1 VLSTRVENYQSIFPR
16 PFWLQVSLK
25 MTSQSQLETALS
37 NEIWLRTNPMS
48 ALGEPLQQR
57 HNNLVGDGSV
67 KQEQCP
73 GYSRQTGKRP
83 TRHDAAD
90 ASRWKSFNRTS
101 YSTRNGFSCWEKKV
115 CTACRS
121 CPPQFQ
127 FDCSYEIANKV
138 TNLL

>member
-73 GYSRQTGKRP
+73 GHSRQTGKRP
-83 TRHDAAD
+83 TRHDAKTPPDGSLSIGHRTPRGTGLVVGRRKYLLLVALD
-90 ASRWKSFNRTS
+90 LLNFNLTVA
-101 YSTRNGFSCWEKKV
+101 TRLPI
-115 CTACRS
+115 R
-121 CPPQFQ
+121 
-127 FDCSYEIANKV
+127 
-138 TNLL
+138 